1 MTRPRLIL
9 LDTNVV
15 VRLFELG
22 IWDSVTKRFR
32 IVLTEAVVEESQFY
46 TRDGER
52 IYIDW
57 EPILAGGAVEVRQ
70 VPLREIERFKS
81 RFDATYL
88 DRFDSGET
96 EAMTLMQ
103 SERESSICSADA
115 IVWRVL
121 GNTHDGERGISLE
134 ELLQQAGHTKSL
146 PDQFSKAFRERWT
159 HKGSTE
165 RFMGRGQSR

>member
-1 MTRPRLIL
+1 ML

-15 VRLFELG
+15 LRLFELG
-22 IWDSVTKRFR
+22 IWDLVTKRFR
-32 IVLTEAVVEESQFY
+32 IVLTEAVVEESEFY

-57 EPILAGGAVEVRQ
+57 EPILAAGTVEVRQ
-70 VPLREIERFKS
+70 VPLREIERFKA

-88 DRFDSGET
+88 DRFDAGET

-103 SERESSICSADA
+103 SERDSSICSADA

-121 GNTHDGERGISLE
+121 GNTNDGERGTSLE
-134 ELLQQAGHTKSL
+134 ELLQQVGLTKSL
-146 PDQFSKAFRERWT
+146 PDQFSRAFREKWT
-159 HKGSTE
+159 HKGSIE
-165 RFMGRGQSR
+165 RFMGRGQGR